1 MILTWLYNKSKQSV
15 IPVMLLHAGTNVVFR
30 YFPMETGVFDSVS
43 DEFTV
48 IKTIV
53 YCLFATIF
61 LIISKGTLGY
71 EKEIKNV

>member
-1 MILTWLYNKSKQSV
+1 
-15 IPVMLLHAGTNVVFR
+15 
-30 YFPMETGVFDSVS
+30 METRIFDSVS

-53 YCLFATIF
+53 YWLFAIAL

-71 EKEIKNV
+71 EKQQKEAENLISDQKCAGS

>member
-1 MILTWLYNKSKQSV
+1 
-15 IPVMLLHAGTNVVFR
+15 
-30 YFPMETGVFDSVS
+30 MEIKVFDLVS

-53 YCLFATIF
+53 YWLFAIIL

-71 EKEIKNV
+71 EKQIRMKL